1 MTVTR
6 DGAANHGRRRNA
18 RTIDAMDRTFLL
30 LGAIFGFLGV
40 GLGAFGAHG
49 LRGRLSPEML
59 AVFET
64 GVRYQMYHALAL
76 ILTAIAMARFSGW
89 LVPTAGWCFV
99 AGILLFS
106 GSLYALALSG
116 VTVLGAITPLGGLAF
131 LAGWAFLAV
140 AASAL

>member
-1 MTVTR
+1 MDKTFMFV
-6 DGAANHGRRRNA
+6 GALTA
-18 RTIDAMDRTFLL
+18 LV
-30 LGAIFGFLGV
+30 GV

-76 ILTAIAMARFSGW
+76 ILTAIAMARFGGW
-89 LVPTAGWCFV
+89 LVPAAGWCFV
-99 AGILLFS
+99 GGILLFS

-116 VTVLGAITPLGGLAF
+116 VTVLGAIT
-131 LAGWAFLAV
+131 
-140 AASAL
+140 